1 MELKIKPF
9 EIRVM
14 QLRMI
19 VANMDDVF
27 TREERTELDEIIEKA
42 ERRFENEQR
51 KPSISEQGK

>member
-1 MELKIKPF
+1 MELKNKPF

-51 KPSISEQGK
+51 KTSISEQGK